1 MATEQELSGFLK
13 SVKRRAFKRAAY
25 QVRDE
30 EAALDIVQESMMRL
44 AQHYGDRPLAEMPHL
59 FQRILSHAIIDS
71 LRRRKTRWNLFSNLS
86 DLTVGQSDEV
96 DPLEALEDL
105 IGHEGTQSAQDAL
118 EKTQTLKE
126 LEFLL
131 MQLPERQREAFLLRY
146 WEEMD
151 LAETAAVMG
160 CSQGSVKTH
169 CFRAVQALSKAL
181 KARGYGS

>member
-1 MATEQELSGFLK
+1 VATEQELSGFLK
-13 SVKRRAFKRAAY
+13 SVERRAFKRAAY

-44 AQHYGDRPLAEMPHL
+44 AQHYGDRPLAEMPRL

-71 LRRRKTRWNLFSNLS
+71 VRRQKTRWGLFSNFADLPGES
-86 DLTVGQSDEV
+86 DDD

-105 IGHEGTQSAQDAL
+105 LGHEGTQSAQDVL
-118 EKTQTLKE
+118 EQAQTLEE
-126 LEFLL
+126 LEFSL

-151 LAETAAVMG
+151 LAETATIMG

>member
-1 MATEQELSGFLK
+1 MATEQELSDFLK
-13 SVKRRAFKRAAY
+13 SVERRAFKRASY

-30 EAALDIVQESMMRL
+30 EAALDIVQESMMKL
-44 AQHYGDRPLAEMPHL
+44 AQHYGDRPLAEMHHL

-71 LRRRKTRWNLFSNLS
+71 IRRRKARWSLFSNLNDLSS
-86 DLTVGQSDEV
+86 DPSDEI

-105 IGHEGTQSAQDAL
+105 IGHEGTESAQDAL
-118 EKTQTLKE
+118 ERAQTLKD

-151 LAETAAVMG
+151 LAETAAIMG

-181 KARGYGS
+181 KARGY

>member
-1 MATEQELSGFLK
+1 VATEQELSGFLK
-13 SVKRRAFKRAAY
+13 SVERRAFKRASY

-30 EAALDIVQESMMRL
+30 EAALDIVQESMMKL

-71 LRRRKTRWNLFSNLS
+71 IRRQKTRWSLFSNFA
-86 DLTVGQSDEV
+86 DLTGGQVDDA

-105 IGHEGTQSAQDAL
+105 LGHEGTQSAQDAL
-118 EKTQTLKE
+118 EKAQTLKE

-151 LAETAAVMG
+151 LAETAAIMG